1 MIVLILAGH
10 RTAIAGQEGASN
22 AALTAVIQQERGL
35 LEWHFNGRKLFAY
48 AFATNQFKPYVR
60 ELYSL
65 RGDNVLRDAPADH
78 LHHHGLMYAI
88 RVNGVNFWE
97 EVSQPGYERHV
108 KLLAHGTSRIA
119 SGLPK
124 ASFTELVH
132 WVPQSDHALPDPTK
146 AALLVERRTLTLT
159 VDETKEEIALAWH
172 AEFEVGPRTNHVK
185 LHGSEYNGL
194 GLRLPAAWDQVAR
207 HQNSESAPY
216 PTGGKRDVIPAR
228 WSAVSHTSDGHT
240 MQLVL
245 FARPRGQAGANCFFT
260 MTEPFTYLSDTQ
272 GLDKA
277 PLEYR
282 AGDRF
287 GLDYLLLVYPAV
299 RTAAQIEA
307 RYQAWARELG
317 NGQSTTQR

>member
-1 MIVLILAGH
+1 LIFGG
-10 RTAIAGQEGASN
+10 RPTAIASQED
-22 AALTAVIQQERGL
+22 AALTAVVQPERGL
-35 LEWHFNGRKLFAY
+35 LEWHFKGRKLFAY
-48 AFATNQFKPYVR
+48 AFATNQFKPYVL
-60 ELYSL
+60 ELCSL
-65 RGDNVLRDAPADH
+65 RGDDVLRDAPADH

-97 EVSQPGYERHV
+97 EASQPGHERHV
-108 KLLAHGTSRIA
+108 KLLAHGTGRSA
-119 SGLPK
+119 SGLPQ

-132 WVPQSDHALPDPTK
+132 WVPHADHALADSAT

-159 VDETKEEIALAWH
+159 VDETKEEVALAWH
-172 AEFEVGPRTNHVK
+172 AEFEVGARTNYVK

-194 GLRLPAAWDQVAR
+194 GLRLPAAWDRVAR

-216 PTGGKRDVIPAR
+216 PTGGKRDVVAAR

-245 FARPRGQAGANCFFT
+245 GARPRGQAGTNCFFT
-260 MTEPFTYLSDTQ
+260 MIEPFTYLSATQ
-272 GLDKA
+272 GLDQA

-287 GLDYLLLVYPAV
+287 RLDYLVLVYSAV

-307 RYQAWARELG
+307 RYQAWAREPAD
-317 NGQSTTQR
+317 GQSTTQR